1 MAMLNI
7 TDFTSALQLAATL
20 NMAFILAEYA
30 NSYSLLVLKKFFKFN
45 EMLERLDKA
54 CRSHIDTNTV
64 DSFVAHTVDGYST
77 QDKIEE
83 IKRKV
88 SKKSEL
94 LDKSKKDFQ
103 DRFEKDCNTKSF
115 SYISLYMAL
124 YCISSLLLAKFT
136 ELYVWAFLSWG
147 VFTIISLFWM
157 IATFWWGE
165 HEHNWLKVNYC
176 SLKSCTKS
184 YLGIIVTSIVLA
196 CIVQHY
202 VPTFNLHQIPVGE
215 WLVVLPTIV
224 LPYLGFIVFVYKVWN
239 AGKHI
244 VEDIKKHYDN
254 EISACKDIA
263 NEIDSYSKLESLSV
277 KVCTSTNGKQENRT
291 NISVVNANNGEVK
304 TEHHPNYLKKPQQK
318 NRWKNGKR

>member
-1 MAMLNI
+1 MLNI

-77 QDKIEE
+77 QDKIED

-88 SKKSEL
+88 SKKSES
-94 LDKSKKDFQ
+94 LDKSKQDFQ
-103 DRFEKDCNTKSF
+103 KRFEKDCNTKSF

-136 ELYVWAFLSWG
+136 ELYVGIFLSWG
-147 VFTIISLFWM
+147 IFTIISLFWM

-184 YLGIIVTSIVLA
+184 YLGIILTSIVLT
-196 CIVQHY
+196 CIVQNY
-202 VPTFNLHQIPVGE
+202 IPTFNLHQLPVGE
-215 WLVVLPTIV
+215 WIVVITTIV

-244 VEDIKKHYDN
+244 VEEIKKHYDT
-254 EISACKDIA
+254 EETACKDIA

-277 KVCTSTNGKQENRT
+277 KVCTSTNSKQENRT
-291 NISVVNANNGEVK
+291 NIPIVSASNREVK
-304 TEHHPNYLKKPQQK
+304 VEQQQPNSPKKPQQK

>member
-1 MAMLNI
+1 M
-7 TDFTSALQLAATL
+7 
-20 NMAFILAEYA
+20 
-30 NSYSLLVLKKFFKFN
+30 
-45 EMLERLDKA
+45 
-54 CRSHIDTNTV
+54 
-64 DSFVAHTVDGYST
+64 
-77 QDKIEE
+77 
-83 IKRKV
+83 
-88 SKKSEL
+88 
-94 LDKSKKDFQ
+94 
-103 DRFEKDCNTKSF
+103 
-115 SYISLYMAL
+115 
-124 YCISSLLLAKFT
+124 
-136 ELYVWAFLSWG
+136 
-147 VFTIISLFWM
+147 
-157 IATFWWGE
+157 
-165 HEHNWLKVNYC
+165 
-176 SLKSCTKS
+176 
-184 YLGIIVTSIVLA
+184 
-196 CIVQHY
+196 

-215 WLVVLPTIV
+215 WLVVLTTIV

>member
-1 MAMLNI
+1 MLNI

-115 SYISLYMAL
+115 SYISLIWP
-124 YCISSLLLAKFT
+124 CIAYLLCSWQSLRNCMFGPFCHG
-136 ELYVWAFLSWG
+136 EFL
-147 VFTIISLFWM
+147 
-157 IATFWWGE
+157 
-165 HEHNWLKVNYC
+165 
-176 SLKSCTKS
+176 
-184 YLGIIVTSIVLA
+184 
-196 CIVQHY
+196 Q
-202 VPTFNLHQIPVGE
+202 
-215 WLVVLPTIV
+215 
-224 LPYLGFIVFVYKVWN
+224 
-239 AGKHI
+239 
-244 VEDIKKHYDN
+244 
-254 EISACKDIA
+254 
-263 NEIDSYSKLESLSV
+263 
-277 KVCTSTNGKQENRT
+277 
-291 NISVVNANNGEVK
+291 
-304 TEHHPNYLKKPQQK
+304 
-318 NRWKNGKR
+318 